1 MLKRLL
7 GNAPVEV
14 WVIKQVE
21 DDLLHLCGQGV
32 LESRDR
38 RGKMLKAL
46 REGRFEGAVHMNGG
60 GMVLNSGLFAALVPI
75 ESLQLLPQGQARW
88 KGRDWLVAQAP
99 QRCWAFRGSLIAQ
112 TSPLG
117 GGLVSSEDVSNI
129 RQRVDET
136 TPRPPGEVVFR
147 PLDANEESDGLL
159 ISKDSPSDS
168 PRPGHGREWRG
179 QDGDG

>member
-7 GNAPVEV
+7 GKSPVEV
-14 WVIKQVE
+14 WVIKQIGN
-21 DDLLHLCGQGV
+21 DLLHLCGQGT

-38 RGKMLKAL
+38 RSKVLKAL
-46 REGRFEGAVHMNGG
+46 QEERFSGAVHMNGG

-75 ESLQLLPQGQARW
+75 DSLQLLPHGQARW
-88 KGRDWLVAQAP
+88 QGRDWLVAHVP
-99 QRCWAFRGSLIAQ
+99 QRCWAFRGPLIAQ
-112 TSPLG
+112 TSALG
-117 GGLVSSEDVSNI
+117 GGLVSSEDVSDI

-147 PLDANEESDGLL
+147 PLNANEEGDDLL
-159 ISKDSPSDS
+159 LPKDEPNGS

-179 QDGDG
+179 RDDDD